1 MLADSSHMIGAH
13 ETLIEGV
20 GVSKFVW
27 TALVSLALVM
37 SGSSM
42 LTQEAQANVRPE
54 PRVAPSSA
62 PNAYS
67 LIGSISLP
75 SGFVSSLATTPDDTV
90 YVAGQSGNYIG
101 IINPLRTSGG
111 LDGQLAANFPVAVAT
126 DGSSNL
132 YALLYQD
139 RQIQIFGPNYS
150 PLLAPISFGPAYHSG
165 ITVRSPGNFAVSGS
179 SQAVRFFRNFSS
191 YSTVLTLSNTELGAF
206 DRLGRLY
213 AGFNGVGAVVRINAE
228 ATAVDNTIGVSG
240 SRIIATVIN
249 SDDTKFAAA
258 YDASG
263 LVNVITDSDAL
274 AYSVPVGSY
283 PTSLAL
289 TSSGDLLV
297 TNLASDSL
305 SLIRKNEQTATT
317 ILTGLDSPR
326 GLTVTSTGLAY
337 FADGNGARVRV
348 AARVGAAAPGL
359 AAPGR
364 TASIAITGL
373 PTGVTMDNDTVKAVW
388 WGDDTVAFTRTP
400 GANSVSV
407 TVPQFTGTVPV
418 TVEVNGTQAVTAGSV
433 TAKEQWYVAQ
443 SGTAS
448 LGSGTSCAAPDSV
461 GSDDTAIRTV
471 LNAMNTDDTVTI
483 CNGTYNITST
493 LTVDDTTTIQGQA
506 TQSAILDG
514 GNSTQIIRVK
524 DDTFI
529 DPVTL
534 TLTDLTLRNGNTGNN
549 GTDACNDRSQCGGAI
564 YVEQQS
570 SLTVA
575 RSLFEDNRASF
586 VGGAIANFA
595 SGISF
600 LGGRIRID
608 SSTFVDNQA
617 GFDGGA
623 INVSSATTSEIT
635 NSTFVDNAALGR
647 SGGAISTP
655 SSGGSLITAS
665 TFVDN
670 TAGFEGEAFYGQAT
684 VRGSIFASAVP
695 GDTCRFTGG
704 AAFDAS
710 SVVTGTGCTNATSV
724 TYPSL
729 NLLGLGNWGGPT
741 PTVWIGPGSS
751 AYHANGGTC
760 PALDQRGATRSA
772 PPCDA
777 GAYERRGPANEA
789 TSGSLDYPTSIRI
802 NETATPTSVPTYAGS
817 GRTTAF
823 RSVTPTLCSINAAS
837 GLLTP
842 ITVGDCTPQWYLAPT
857 TSVDGAAID
866 DTVTVRRLAQA
877 PLTIV
882 APTYLSA
889 DDTATLSTT
898 GGSTGGAVSFGA
910 SPASACS
917 LTGVV
922 LRKISSGACTVTAQK
937 AGNATYE
944 PVDATPAVITNPP
957 PPFVPSPPGPPSAVS
972 ATPGNASA
980 TVTWTAPIDTGTY
993 PIDGYAVTAS
1003 PGGRTCT
1010 TSATTCTVT
1019 GLTNG
1024 TAYTFTVTAS
1034 SAAGSGPA
1042 SAPSAPVTPRTIPE
1056 PPTAVQ
1062 ATPGDAR
1069 VTITWSPPTDDGGSP
1084 ITGYR
1089 VTTIPTSDGCTVT
1102 ATTCTLDGLTNGRE
1116 YVVSVIATNTAGS
1129 SAPAT
1134 VMVTPRGKASIVIT
1148 GARSSN
1154 DPSLVKI
1161 LGTATNLD
1169 VATVQPYV
1177 RLGRAREFQPSL
1189 TQPTVGD
1196 EGRFRWQRITSKRI
1210 TVYVEAAGTMSN
1222 RVTIP
1227 AR

>member
-1 MLADSSHMIGAH
+1 MLADSSHMIRTH

-20 GVSKFVW
+20 GMSKCVW
-27 TALVSLALVM
+27 TALLFFALVM
-37 SGSSM
+37 SGNSI
-42 LTQEAQANVRPE
+42 LTMEAQANVRPE
-54 PRVAPSSA
+54 PRVSPSSA

-111 LDGQLAANFPVAVAT
+111 LDNQLVANFPVAVAT
-126 DGSSNL
+126 DSSSNL

-150 PLLAPISFGPAYHSG
+150 PIMPPISFGPAYHSEV
-165 ITVRSPGNFAVSGS
+165 TVRSPGNFAASGS
-179 SQAVRFFRNFSS
+179 SQAVRFFRNFAS
-191 YSTVLTLSNTELGAF
+191 YSTVATSSNTELGAF
-206 DRLGRLY
+206 DRLGRY
-213 AGFNGVGAVVRINAE
+213 FTGFNGVGAVVRINAE
-228 ATAVDNTIGVSG
+228 STAVDNTIGVQG

-258 YDASG
+258 YDPSG
-263 LVNVITDSDAL
+263 FVNVISDSDTL

-289 TSSGDLLV
+289 TPSGDLLV
-297 TNLASDSL
+297 TNLASNSL
-305 SLIRKNEQTATT
+305 SLISRNEQTATT

-348 AARVGAAAPGL
+348 AARVGAAAPSL

-364 TASIAITGL
+364 TASIAVTGL
-373 PTGVTMDNDTVKAVW
+373 AAGVTMDDATVKAVW

-400 GANSVSV
+400 GTNAVSV
-407 TVPQFTGTVPV
+407 TVPQFTGTVPL

-448 LGSGTSCAAPDSV
+448 LGSGASCAAPDSV

-471 LNAMNTDDTVTI
+471 LNAMNSDDTVTI
-483 CNGTYNITST
+483 CNGTYNITGT
-493 LTVDDTTTIQGQA
+493 LTVDDTATIRGQA

-524 DDTFI
+524 DDTFV

-534 TLTDLTLRNGNTGNN
+534 TLTDLTLRNGNTGSN
-549 GTDACNDRSQCGGAI
+549 GTDACNDLSQCGGAI
-564 YVEQQS
+564 YVERQS

-575 RSLFEDNRASF
+575 RSQFEDNRASF

-595 SGISF
+595 SGLDF
-600 LGGRIRID
+600 LGGRIHID
-608 SSTFVDNQA
+608 TSTFVDNQA

-623 INVSSATTSEIT
+623 INVSSATTATIT

-655 SSGGSLITAS
+655 SSGGSAITSS

-670 TAGFEGEAFYGQAT
+670 TASFEGEAFYGQAT
-684 VRGSIFASAVP
+684 VRGSIFASVVP
-695 GDTCRFTGG
+695 GDTCKLTGG
-704 AAFDAS
+704 GAFDAS
-710 SVVTGTGCTNATSV
+710 SVVTGTGCANATSV

-729 NLLGLGNWGGPT
+729 NLLGLGDWSGPT

-777 GAYERRGPANEA
+777 GAYERRGPVNEA
-789 TSGSLDYPTSIRI
+789 TGGSLDYPASIRI
-802 NETATPTSVPTYAGS
+802 NETATPTSVPTYAGG

-823 RSVTPTLCSINAAS
+823 RSVTPTLCSVNAVS

-842 ITVGDCTPQWYLAPT
+842 NTIGDCFAQWYLAPT
-857 TSVDGAAID
+857 TSADGAAID

-882 APTYLSA
+882 APAYLSA

-898 GGSTGGAVSFGA
+898 GGSTGGAVAFGA

-922 LRKISSGACTVTAQK
+922 LRKIGSGACTVTAQM

-944 PVDATPAVITNPP
+944 PVDATPVVMTNPP
-957 PPFVPSPPGPPSAVS
+957 PPFVPSPPGPPSAVT
-972 ATPGNASA
+972 AIPGNASA
-980 TVTWTAPIDTGTY
+980 IVSWAPPTVTGTFPIDVYMVRTQ
-993 PIDGYAVTAS
+993 
-1003 PGGRTCT
+1003 PGGQSCT
-1010 TSATTCTVT
+1010 TSTTTCTVT

-1034 SAAGSGPA
+1034 SAAGTGPA
-1042 SAPSAPVTPRTIPE
+1042 SAPSAPVTPRTIPGS
-1056 PPTAVQ
+1056 PAAVA

-1069 VTITWSPPTDDGGSP
+1069 AIITWSVPADDGGSP

-1102 ATTCTLDGLTNGRE
+1102 ATTCTLEGLANGRQ
-1116 YVVSVIATNTAGS
+1116 YVVSIVAVNEAGN

-1134 VMVTPRGKASIVIT
+1134 VTVTPRGKASIVISGT
-1148 GARSSN
+1148 RSRN
-1154 DPSLVKI
+1154 DPGLVKV
-1161 LGTATNLD
+1161 LGTVTNLD
-1169 VATVQPYV
+1169 AATVQPYV
-1177 RLGRAREFQPSL
+1177 RLGRTREFQPSL
-1189 TQPTVGD
+1189 TQATVGD
-1196 EGRFRWQRITSKRI
+1196 EGRFRWQRATSKRI
-1210 TVYVEAAGTMSN
+1210 TVYVEAGDIASN